1 MCEKIYVNTMLYI
14 ILGVLIVI
22 LILNWMPRREGAT
35 TYQDYNE
42 TSCLSLANQNKNNI
56 DALQNDVNKLLDLQS
71 KLQAA
76 QNSTDANS
84 KQLNLLVDKVYK
96 TPE

>member
-1 MCEKIYVNTMLYI
+1 MLYI

-35 TYQDYNE
+35 TYQDYDE

-56 DALQNDVNKLLDLQS
+56 EALQNDVNKLLDLQS
-71 KLQAA
+71 KLQAV
-76 QNSTDANS
+76 QSSSDANS
-84 KQLNLLVDKVYK
+84 KQLNLLVDKVYN

>member
-1 MCEKIYVNTMLYI
+1 MLYI

-35 TYQDYNE
+35 TFQDYDE

-56 DALQNDVNKLLDLQS
+56 ETLQNDVNKLLELQS
-71 KLQAA
+71 KLQAV
-76 QNSTDANS
+76 QSSSDANS